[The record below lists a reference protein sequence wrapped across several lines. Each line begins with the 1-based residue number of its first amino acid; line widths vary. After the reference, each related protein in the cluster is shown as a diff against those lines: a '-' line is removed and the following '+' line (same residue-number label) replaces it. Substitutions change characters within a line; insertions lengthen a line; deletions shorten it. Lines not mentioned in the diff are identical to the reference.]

1 MLIQDFIHYIL
12 KEKRYSPHTVV
23 GYEKDLMDFHFFCK
37 SEFSCE
43 LIDVKSKIVRSWFSS
58 LMESGMEPRSI
69 RRKSSSLKSFYKY
82 LLKNGHLSISPLEGV
97 PLPKLHKKLP
107 GFVEESGMI
116 LFEDIV
122 FEDNFTGKMERLVI
136 ELFYHTGIR
145 LSELINIK
153 ISDIEFSNATLKVLG
168 KRNKERLIP
177 FSLDLSETIEMYL
190 PYRNTSTEY
199 LFVTEKGMK
208 TYPKLIYRIVQKY
221 LQKITT
227 LTKKSPHV
235 LRHTFATHMLNNG
248 AELNAIKEI
257 LGHAS
262 LSATEVYTHNSLE
275 KIKLVYKQA
284 HPRA

>member
-1 MLIQDFIHYIL
+1 MLIQDFIQYIL

-23 GYEKDLMDFHFFCK
+23 GYKKDLKDFEVFCK

-43 LIDVKSKIVRSWFSS
+43 LINVKSKIVRSWFSS
-58 LMESGMEPRSI
+58 LMESGMESRSV

-82 LLKNGHLSISPLEGV
+82 LLKNDLLSVSPLDGV
-97 PLPKLHKKLP
+97 PLPKLQKKLP
-107 GFVEESGMI
+107 GFVDEGGMGVFSDLI
-116 LFEDIV
+116 FEDSYS
-122 FEDNFTGKMERLVI
+122 GKMEQLVI

-145 LSELINIK
+145 LSELINLK
-153 ISDIEFSNATLKVLG
+153 ISDVDFSNSTLKVLG

-177 FSLDLSETIEMYL
+177 FSFGLSETIKLYL

-199 LFVTEKGMK
+199 LFVTKNGMK

-221 LQKITT
+221 LTKITT